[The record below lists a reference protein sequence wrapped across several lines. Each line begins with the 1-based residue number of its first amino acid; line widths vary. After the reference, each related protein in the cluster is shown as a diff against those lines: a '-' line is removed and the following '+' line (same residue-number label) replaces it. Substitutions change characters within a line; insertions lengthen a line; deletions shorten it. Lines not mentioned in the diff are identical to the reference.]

1 MEYYI
6 SNINYDVETV
16 QEKFDVLLGIKRIL
30 GNFDTDVSYLSTIMA
45 KHYILENYDVNNFD
59 VSSKSQSA
67 PGLDIDVL
75 TKDALRLVAEIKSTV
90 PYLKN
95 DFRSNQ
101 KISIRND
108 IRKLKESS
116 ADIKIMFVTD
126 PLAYEILRDKY
137 IDINDKINLVLLT
150 E

>member
-1 MEYYI
+1 MAYI
-6 SNINYDVETV
+6 TIRQYGEDEFI
-16 QEKFDVLLGIKRIL
+16 EK
-30 GNFDTDVSYLSTIMA
+30 
-45 KHYILENYDVNNFD
+45 
-59 VSSKSQSA
+59 KSQFIGYAKRCESEEEA
-67 PGLDIDVL
+67 
-75 TKDALRLVAEIKSTV
+75 KAFVAEIKSTV

-95 DFRSNQ
+95 DFGSNQ